1 MMLNTAA
8 EVSTN
13 SPDLSIASNI
23 AVIADNKKV
32 DALFFT
38 VIELIEKQ

>member
-13 SPDLSIASNI
+13 SPDLSISSNTS
-23 AVIADNKKV
+23 VIADNKKV

-38 VIELIEKQ
+38 VVELIEKQ